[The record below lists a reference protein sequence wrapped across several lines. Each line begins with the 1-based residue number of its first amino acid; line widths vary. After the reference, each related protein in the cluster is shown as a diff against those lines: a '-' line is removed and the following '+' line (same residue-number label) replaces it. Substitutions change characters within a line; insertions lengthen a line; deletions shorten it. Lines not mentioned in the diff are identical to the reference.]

1 MRAVKRARREPAFDP
16 PRKRRVARPAASTR
30 PFAALGLKPVKPFGK
45 RKRVT
50 WREWLWRF
58 VPSFEIDIPWRL
70 VFSWTGLIFVL
81 FGGLGVYG
89 LIAGGHAAR
98 AGEAMLAGAYAL
110 SADAGFAIGDVR
122 LSGRERLTAQDV
134 LGALQVR
141 RGDPI
146 LAFDAGAARGNL
158 LRLEWVKDARVERRL
173 PDTVMVSVVEKI
185 PFALWQV
192 DGKMSLIE
200 ADGSVITNKDVT
212 AFQHLPLV
220 VGRGANAQ
228 AQTLIDLLGR
238 FSRIK
243 KVVSASVFVSERRW
257 DLHTDNDITIELPEE
272 NAAAAFADLDR
283 LILEHNVL
291 QRAIKKI
298 DMRIKPYTIERM
310 DGSVIRGLGQ
320 ST

>member
-1 MRAVKRARREPAFDP
+1 MRAVKRARQEPAFDP
-16 PRKRRVARPAASTR
+16 PRKRRASRPAASSR

-50 WREWLWRF
+50 WREWLSGF
-58 VPSFEIDIPWRL
+58 LPSIAIEIPWRRL
-70 VFSWTGLIFVL
+70 FSWTGLIFAL
-81 FGGLGVYG
+81 FGGLGAYG
-89 LIAGGHAAR
+89 FIAGGHAAR
-98 AGEAMLAGAYAL
+98 AGEALLAGAYGL

-146 LAFDAGAARGNL
+146 LAFDVEQARHNL
-158 LRLEWVKDARVERRL
+158 LKLEWVKDARVERRL
-173 PDTVMVSVVEKI
+173 PDTVMVSVVEKV

-192 DGKMSLIE
+192 DGKLSLIE
-200 ADGSVITNKDVT
+200 ADGSVITDKDAT
-212 AFQHLPLV
+212 QFQHLPMI
-220 VGRGANAQ
+220 VGKGANREARS
-228 AQTLIDLLGR
+228 LIDLLGR
-238 FSRIK
+238 FARIK
-243 KVVSASVFVSERRW
+243 KVVSASVFVSQRRW

-298 DMRIKPYTIERM
+298 DMRIKPYAVERM